1 MKIYF
6 FSHDCNTSFIIN
18 ELLFLLKSN
27 KVEQLNVITDYPIN
41 NKEISDHPKC
51 KVCRV
56 YGSRK
61 SLSPGFLLS
70 VFVEFLKHP
79 FWYSKRN
86 KWKETFFTS
95 KNQLQKAKELIRL
108 GIEENAILY
117 TYWADS
123 SAYLLACLKKMGLKN
138 LTVTRMHAFDVYEYG
153 DNHGY
158 IPWRSF
164 VYKKLDKLL
173 PISVHGAEYVNHK
186 YPFTLNKTQTI
197 PLGIPLS
204 DETVSLSP
212 VPTKHIISCSWV
224 GTRKN
229 LTGVFDALHNM
240 QDTTWTH
247 LGDGEDFETLKTHT
261 NRPAALK
268 VQLPGR
274 FSQEGIRSFYRD
286 EQTTCFISLSTNEGL
301 PVSMMEAMAFG
312 IPVVSTDV
320 GGCAEIV
327 TPETGV
333 LLPKSYTHE
342 DVVNAVNICAEKFS
356 SPEARKR
363 IQEFI
368 KANFDAQKNYQKFL
382 DFLEEENTKHKAL
395 HS

>member
-18 ELLFLLKSN
+18 ELHFLLQSN
-27 KVEQLNVITDYPIN
+27 KVEQLNIITDYPIN

-51 KVCRV
+51 KVCRI

-61 SLSPGFLLS
+61 SLSSGFLLS

-79 FWYSKRN
+79 VWYSKRN
-86 KWKETFFTS
+86 KWEETFLTS
-95 KNQLQKAKELIRL
+95 KNQLQKATELIRL
-108 GIEENAILY
+108 GIAENAILY

-123 SAYLLACLKKMGLKN
+123 SAYLLACLKKLGLKN
-138 LTVTRMHAFDVYEYG
+138 LAVTRMHAFDIYEYG
-153 DNHGY
+153 DNNGY

-186 YPFTLNKTQTI
+186 YPFTLTKTRTI
-197 PLGIPLS
+197 TLGIPLN
-204 DETVSLSP
+204 DESLNQPPQSGLS
-212 VPTKHIISCSWV
+212 VVSCSWV

-229 LTGVFDALHNM
+229 LTGVFDALQNM
-240 QDTTWTH
+240 QNTTWTH
-247 LGDGEDFETLKTHT
+247 LGDGEDFEALKKHT
-261 NRPAALK
+261 SRPATL
-268 VQLPGR
+268 QINLPGK
-274 FSQEGIRSFYRD
+274 FTSQGIQSYYR
-286 EQTTCFISLSTNEGL
+286 EQNITCFISLSKNEGL
-301 PVSMMEAMAFG
+301 PVSMMEAMSFG

-333 LLPKSYTHE
+333 LLPKNYTHA
-342 DVVNAVNICAEKFS
+342 DVVNAVNTCADKFS

-363 IQEFI
+363 IQDFI
-368 KANFDAQKNYQKFL
+368 KANFDAEKNYQKL
-382 DFLEEENTKHKAL
+382 IDFLEEENKKHIAL
-395 HS
+395 YS